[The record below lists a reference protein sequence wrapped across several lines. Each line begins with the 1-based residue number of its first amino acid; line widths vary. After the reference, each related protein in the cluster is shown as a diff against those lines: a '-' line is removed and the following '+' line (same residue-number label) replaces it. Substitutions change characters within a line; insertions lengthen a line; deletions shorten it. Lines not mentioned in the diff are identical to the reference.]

1 MDISQTHLKAT
12 YRQSEGSSTLGID
25 QKQGWNGGYD
35 LDRAIAQGCIQSLSR
50 GIADPL
56 EDA

>member
-25 QKQGWNGGYD
+25 QKQGWNGGND
-35 LDRAIAQGCIQSLSR
+35 LNRAVAQRRIQGLSR
-50 GIADPL
+50 CIADPL